1 MTLGQ
6 YDENLMQYE
15 ISEGLTKEDAVTLPE
30 PGLEEGMETAI
41 SEDGMMG
48 QSNPAGMDEM
58 EDGMDGMTDDS
69 MDGMIE
75 DSVEDGMDGM
85 TDDSMGDGTDGITG
99 GIDDT
104 MGEDGIGAEDG
115 GISQGEGD
123 VQ

>member
-1 MTLGQ
+1 MTG
-6 YDENLMQYE
+6 
-15 ISEGLTKEDAVTLPE
+15 
-30 PGLEEGMETAI
+30 
-41 SEDGMMG
+41 
-48 QSNPAGMDEM
+48 
-58 EDGMDGMTDDS
+58 
-69 MDGMIE
+69 
-75 DSVEDGMDGM
+75 VEDGMDGM